1 MTVTIRT
8 VVEVGEENRDKGR
21 RTWKQIGGGWDLK
34 RWKWTGGSVGGVAA
48 RGEEKDEEKKRRR
61 WGGGRRRSNFI
72 FYR

>member
-34 RWKWTGGSVGGVAA
+34 RWKWIIMMVMGKNWSMI
-48 RGEEKDEEKKRRR
+48 RRKIINIKEEKEE
-61 WGGGRRRSNFI
+61 
-72 FYR
+72 